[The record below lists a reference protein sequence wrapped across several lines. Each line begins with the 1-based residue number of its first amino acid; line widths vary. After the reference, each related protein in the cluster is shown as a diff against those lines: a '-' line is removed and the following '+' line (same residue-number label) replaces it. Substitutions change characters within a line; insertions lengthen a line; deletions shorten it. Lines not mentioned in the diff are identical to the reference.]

1 VNDLRTIW
9 VYHREQRT
17 GPGTRVITASNNP
30 DGFVD
35 VCVLLHNI
43 LEDKYR
49 MFGVDELF
57 SSVRIIHA

>member
-1 VNDLRTIW
+1 MNDLRTIW

-17 GPGTRVITASNNP
+17 GAGTRVITASNNP

-35 VCVLLHNI
+35 VYVLLHNI

-57 SSVRIIHA
+57 SSVKITHA